1 MLNQRVLVK
10 FFILGVLCASP
21 ISIAAQTDTS
31 LVQVSEHEKKSFWK
45 RLEMKKEAPIYLML
59 FIAGAA
65 DGLSQDLLFHY
76 PEFERF
82 SGATN
87 EQYWNPELSWRNK
100 YKDGDPENG
109 AKFFGSTTFLVG
121 LTDGYHASRS
131 LRDTMI
137 ILSLA
142 TSPKETSKK
151 DIVKKAFIYTICYG
165 SGFTLVYDYLIK

>member
-1 MLNQRVLVK
+1 MLNQRVVVK

-21 ISIAAQTDTS
+21 ISIAEQTDTS

-87 EQYWNPELSWRNK
+87 EQYWNPELSWTNK
-100 YKDGDPENG
+100 YKYGDPENG

-121 LTDGYHASRS
+121 LTDSYHASRS

-165 SGFTLVYDYLIK
+165 SGFTLVNDYLIK

>member
-1 MLNQRVLVK
+1 MFKQRLFVK
-10 FFILGVLCASP
+10 FFIFGVLCASP
-21 ISIAAQTDTS
+21 ISVAAQTDTT
-31 LVQVSEHEKKSFWK
+31 LVQVFEHEKKSFWK
-45 RLEMKKEAPIYLML
+45 RLEIKKEAPIYLML
-59 FIAGAA
+59 FVAGAA

-76 PEFERF
+76 PEFIR
-82 SGATN
+82 STGATN

-137 ILSLA
+137 ILSIA
-142 TSPKETSKK
+142 TSPKETAPK
-151 DIVKKAFIYTICYG
+151 DIVKKAIVYTVCYG